1 MFSATW
7 PEEVRNLAKRFQRHP
22 VFLNVGSLELSANPN
37 IKQIIE
43 VIGNEKKADRIVGL
57 IKDIRKDPVSYCSMY
72 ISGIESKFD
81 TSIFWIKNKKGS
93 TSIN

>member
-57 IKDIRKDPVSYCSMY
+57 IKDIRKDPVSYCSM
-72 ISGIESKFD
+72 
-81 TSIFWIKNKKGS
+81 
-93 TSIN
+93 